1 MECVGAA
8 SAMNTAVDAV
18 RPGGRIGYVGVP
30 HGVNDAGLDLFGL
43 FGDNVTLAGGVA
55 PVRAYAEELMA
66 DVLQGTLDPAPV
78 FTETVGLDAVAEGYR
93 MMDEREAIK
102 VLVKP

>member
-1 MECVGAA
+1 M
-8 SAMNTAVDAV
+8 
-18 RPGGRIGYVGVP
+18 
-30 HGVNDAGLDLFGL
+30 FGL

-66 DVLQGTLDPAPV
+66 DVLQGTLDPAPI
-78 FTETVGLDAVAEGYR
+78 FTETVGLDEVAEGYR

>member
-1 MECVGAA
+1 M
-8 SAMNTAVDAV
+8 
-18 RPGGRIGYVGVP
+18 
-30 HGVNDAGLDLFGL
+30 

-78 FTETVGLDAVAEGYR
+78 FTETVGLDEVDEGYR

-102 VLVKP
+102 VLVKL